1 MKTVKGYIDQ
11 KIFKVWT
18 WAQVLRNEKG
28 QGLIEYAVLLAL
40 ILLVA
45 IALIKGMGTKV
56 NNTFSNI
63 NANLP

>member
-1 MKTVKGYIDQ
+1 MQMKKRLFRAWIWL
-11 KIFKVWT
+11 K
-18 WAQVLRNEKG
+18 VLRNDRG

-45 IALIKGMGTKV
+45 VALIKGVGGKV
-56 NNTFSNI
+56 NNTFNKI